1 LIPCNFYVLFVLLD
15 SGKCECALF
24 SDYVDELRKKM
35 GKSATGLPIVV
46 VQFAKVK
53 IFRGNVHN
61 VVLLIIELL
70 IYSFLNCVF
79 DWYR

>member
-1 LIPCNFYVLFVLLD
+1 
-15 SGKCECALF
+15 LF

-61 VVLLIIELL
+61 VVLLIIELFFIHFEL
-70 IYSFLNCVF
+70 CV
-79 DWYR
+79 